1 MATSSW
7 TYATTLPG
15 EIGFLTEMGE
25 KSHDTDV
32 SAGCNYG
39 VGSLIPDTVGPRQ
52 GECGFAVNQQLSVCV
67 CVCVFLPRRQKSR
80 NGPFGAGSED
90 ETFEFTAQFQENVE
104 RKKNRKRLPLPFIFL
119 FKKKNTRSE
128 NTKTIIFPICPGI
141 CIMSGINITSRHL

>member
-67 CVCVFLPRRQKSR
+67 CVCVFFSHVGKNRETDLLVLGPKMKRLSSQHSFRKTSR
-80 NGPFGAGSED
+80 E
-90 ETFEFTAQFQENVE
+90 
-104 RKKNRKRLPLPFIFL
+104 KKNRKRLPLPFVFFFL
-119 FKKKNTRSE
+119 KKKTPDR
-128 NTKTIIFPICPGI
+128 KIPKP
-141 CIMSGINITSRHL
+141 